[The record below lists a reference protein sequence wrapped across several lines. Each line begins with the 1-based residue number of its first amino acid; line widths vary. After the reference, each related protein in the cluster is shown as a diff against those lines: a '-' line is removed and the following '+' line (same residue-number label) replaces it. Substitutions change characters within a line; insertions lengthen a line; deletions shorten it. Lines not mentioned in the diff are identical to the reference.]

1 MVGTGQLGEEE
12 IIADANVVVTG
23 VEAEGLLGT
32 VDAAGQVVVNVTGVV
47 GTIFEGEVD
56 ESGKAFVVVTGVQ
69 AVGRVSR
76 PLVWGLIDTSQT
88 PNWIPIAA

>member
-1 MVGTGQLGEEE
+1 MAL
-12 IIADANVVVTG
+12 
-23 VEAEGLLGT
+23 
-32 VDAAGQVVVNVTGVV
+32 
-47 GTIFEGEVD
+47 GEVD
-56 ESGKAFVVVTGVQ
+56 ESGKAVVQVTGVT